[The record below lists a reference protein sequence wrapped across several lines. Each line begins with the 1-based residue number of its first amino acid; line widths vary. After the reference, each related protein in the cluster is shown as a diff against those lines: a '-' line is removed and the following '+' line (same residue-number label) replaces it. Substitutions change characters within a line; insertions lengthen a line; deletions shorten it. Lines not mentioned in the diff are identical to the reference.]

1 MKMKSGIKTKNIIMK
16 CGADSM
22 LPFAVIFGMV
32 VILFGSV
39 SPGGGFQGGV
49 CVAAAVLMIYLAYG
63 MKTTTD
69 SINPECL
76 RVNEGIGAVIYVI
89 LALIAVFMGAN
100 FCFYTLKFGHIGDML
115 AGGTI
120 TFMSY
125 AVGYKVLTGVGFLL
139 ILMLGLLGANE
150 EEEDAE

>member
-1 MKMKSGIKTKNIIMK
+1 MKMKDGIKTKNIIVK

-22 LPFAVIFGMV
+22 LPFAIIFGMV

-49 CVAAAVLMIYLAYG
+49 CVAAAAIMIYLGYG
-63 MKTTTD
+63 TKTAKEA
-69 SINPECL
+69 INMECI
-76 RVNEGIGAVIYVI
+76 RVNEGIGAVIYVV

-100 FCFYTLKFGHIGDML
+100 FCFNTLKFGHIGDML

-139 ILMLGLLGANE
+139 LMMLGMLGANDE
-150 EEEDAE
+150 EEEEE